1 MVTLNEGLLK
11 LYRRILYNMSEALQ
25 PFLNL
30 QLRTGNPTQKNKPLM
45 IVGPS
50 CVGKKGIINKLKQK
64 YPNLIYILP
73 SCTTRPKMNN
83 EIDGV
88 DYYFITKEEFNK
100 KKNENKDL
108 ICNQEKDNN
117 YYSLSKDKLR
127 EVANNSNNKIIIVN
141 QNISN
146 VDTIKDA
153 FDFNYV
159 AILSPSEGELR
170 NRLISKGIKN
180 EDLDKKME
188 KCIKEI
194 QMINGANY
202 INYRIVNFNE
212 ERTLNKIEAHL
223 KEMYPHFF

>member
-73 SCTTRPKMNN
+73 SYTTRPKMNN

-100 KKNENKDL
+100 KKNENDL
-108 ICNQEKDNN
+108 ICIQEKDNN

-170 NRLISKGIKN
+170 NRLIGKGIKN

-194 QMINGANY
+194 QMINGAIY

>member
-73 SCTTRPKMNN
+73 SYTTRPKMNN

-100 KKNENKDL
+100 KKNENDL
-108 ICNQEKDNN
+108 ICIQEKDNN

-170 NRLISKGIKN
+170 NRLIGKGIKN

-194 QMINGANY
+194 QIINGATY

>member
-73 SCTTRPKMNN
+73 SYTTRPKMNN

-100 KKNENKDL
+100 KKNENDL
-108 ICNQEKDNN
+108 ICIQEKDNN

-127 EVANNSNNKIIIVN
+127 EVANSSNNKIIIVN

>member
-1 MVTLNEGLLK
+1 MVRINEGLLK

-25 PFLNL
+25 SFRNL
-30 QLRTGNPTQKNKPLM
+30 QLRTGNPTQNNKPLM

-50 CVGKKGIINKLKQK
+50 CVGKKAIINKLKQK
-64 YPNLIYILP
+64 YPNLIYKLP
-73 SCTTRPKMNN
+73 SYTTRPKMNN

-88 DYYFITKEEFNK
+88 DYYFITKEEFNR
-100 KKNENKDL
+100 KKNENDL
-108 ICNQEKDNN
+108 ICIQEKDNN

-127 EVANNSNNKIIIVN
+127 EVANNRNNKIIIVN

-212 ERTLNKIEAHL
+212 ERTLNRLEMHL

>member
-30 QLRTGNPTQKNKPLM
+30 QLRTGNPTQNNKPLM

-73 SCTTRPKMNN
+73 SYTTRPKMNN

-100 KKNENKDL
+100 KKNENDL
-108 ICNQEKDNN
+108 ICIQEKDNN

>member
-73 SCTTRPKMNN
+73 SYTTRPKMNN

-100 KKNENKDL
+100 KKNENDL
-108 ICNQEKDNN
+108 ICIQEKDNN

>member
-73 SCTTRPKMNN
+73 SYTTRPKMNN

-108 ICNQEKDNN
+108 ICIQEKDNN

>member
-73 SCTTRPKMNN
+73 SYTTRPKMNN

-108 ICNQEKDNN
+108 ICIQEKDNN

-194 QMINGANY
+194 QIINGANY